1 MAESEH
7 DKQHLSKFFSR
18 REASFHLNDVV
29 YVAAQREAVSRKT
42 CVSPP
47 KFHYAKNSDESLSGR
62 FSQQRLR
69 ESSRVS
75 SPWRRGYFSG
85 LTQVFPHHRLLTAAS
100 EVHWQV
106 EAGFPAI
113 FTLQDSQCV
122 LPFQFQCQLRRSV
135 TVTVSNL
142 FILAVYFL
150 CTSDSYIF
158 LSCSILHLLRLSYII
173 SHKLNY
179 ALPGSMFSFSRSIYV
194 IYLSMVGLCHSFN
207 CQNHVSLLL
216 MACKPLS
223 IKLQNQGSTAAVH
236 NLRMPKES
244 GTSGEISFTP
254 RRWDPGWFSKPL
266 LRESAA

>member
-1 MAESEH
+1 M
-7 DKQHLSKFFSR
+7 
-18 REASFHLNDVV
+18 
-29 YVAAQREAVSRKT
+29 
-42 CVSPP
+42 
-47 KFHYAKNSDESLSGR
+47 
-62 FSQQRLR
+62 
-69 ESSRVS
+69 
-75 SPWRRGYFSG
+75 
-85 LTQVFPHHRLLTAAS
+85 
-100 EVHWQV
+100 

-122 LPFQFQCQLRRSV
+122 LPLSIPMLAEKLVCCFVLSWRRSI
-135 TVTVSNL
+135 TASNL
-142 FILAVYFL
+142 LILAVYFL

-158 LSCSILHLLRLSYII
+158 LSCSILHLLRLSCII

-223 IKLQNQGSTAAVH
+223 IKLQNQDPQLPFHT
-236 NLRMPKES
+236 LRMPKES

-254 RRWDPGWFSKPL
+254 RR
-266 LRESAA
+266 

>member
-1 MAESEH
+1 M
-7 DKQHLSKFFSR
+7 
-18 REASFHLNDVV
+18 
-29 YVAAQREAVSRKT
+29 
-42 CVSPP
+42 
-47 KFHYAKNSDESLSGR
+47 
-62 FSQQRLR
+62 
-69 ESSRVS
+69 
-75 SPWRRGYFSG
+75 
-85 LTQVFPHHRLLTAAS
+85 
-100 EVHWQV
+100 

-135 TVTVSNL
+135 TASNL

-158 LSCSILHLLRLSYII
+158 LSCSILHLLRLSCII

-223 IKLQNQGSTAAVH
+223 KKLEHQDPQLPFHT
-236 NLRMPKES
+236 LRMPKES

-254 RRWDPGWFSKPL
+254 RR
-266 LRESAA
+266 

>member
-1 MAESEH
+1 M
-7 DKQHLSKFFSR
+7 
-18 REASFHLNDVV
+18 
-29 YVAAQREAVSRKT
+29 
-42 CVSPP
+42 
-47 KFHYAKNSDESLSGR
+47 
-62 FSQQRLR
+62 
-69 ESSRVS
+69 
-75 SPWRRGYFSG
+75 
-85 LTQVFPHHRLLTAAS
+85 
-100 EVHWQV
+100 

-113 FTLQDSQCV
+113 FTLQNSQCV
-122 LPFQFQCQLRRSV
+122 LPFQFQCQLRRS
-135 TVTVSNL
+135 VTVSNL

-173 SHKLNY
+173 SHKLNH

-223 IKLQNQGSTAAVH
+223 KKLEHQDTQLPFHT
-236 NLRMPKES
+236 LRMPKES

-254 RRWDPGWFSKPL
+254 RR
-266 LRESAA
+266 